1 MLSGKLAKFLDQWS
15 VSIVAAILVVEDDE
29 QVRVLAESVLRDASH
44 SVIVA
49 NGTEGSQA
57 LLETKDSVDV
67 LFVDIRLGSDHEAGL
82 KLAQV
87 AKESRPE
94 LCVLYTSGEAVND
107 GMKALFTKPSLFL
120 PKPYTSE
127 QLNKSISYLL
137 KSAKQGR
144 PPTMPQSN

>member
-1 MLSGKLAKFLDQWS
+1 MLSGKLGKVLDKWGVS
-15 VSIVAAILVVEDDE
+15 VVAAILVVEDDE
-29 QVRVLAESVLRDASH
+29 QVRVLAESILRDAGH
-44 SVIVA
+44 SVVVA

-57 LLETKDSVDV
+57 LLETKESVDV
-67 LFVDIRLGSDHEAGL
+67 LFVDIHLGSDLEAGL
-82 KLAQV
+82 KLAQI

-94 LCVLYTSGEAVND
+94 LCVLYTSGEAIND

-137 KSAKQGR
+137 RGAKQGP